1 MVAHLVVVTPP
12 TKDSRIVFKI
22 RKWPLSCPRHS
33 TLEHLYCVLLPT
45 NVDSS
50 LFLPLPLK
58 TRYVRPSGIDN
69 GAMQVSC
76 RWNAWCW
83 FPPFTRPG
91 VPGQPHSAVRACAHD
106 ESERGRI
113 ESDGGGAETRKG

>member
-1 MVAHLVVVTPP
+1 
-12 TKDSRIVFKI
+12 
-22 RKWPLSCPRHS
+22 
-33 TLEHLYCVLLPT
+33 
-45 NVDSS
+45 
-50 LFLPLPLK
+50 
-58 TRYVRPSGIDN
+58 
-69 GAMQVSC
+69 VSC

-113 ESDGGGAETRKG
+113 ESDGGGAETRKGYGERDEELVDMEKGCTVPFKVRAQVRWPTEL

>member
-1 MVAHLVVVTPP
+1 
-12 TKDSRIVFKI
+12 
-22 RKWPLSCPRHS
+22 
-33 TLEHLYCVLLPT
+33 
-45 NVDSS
+45 
-50 LFLPLPLK
+50 
-58 TRYVRPSGIDN
+58 
-69 GAMQVSC
+69 VSC